1 MGRLPRT
8 LFTYIYHGDLS
19 VYSYSARR
27 CTSCRHHC
35 MALTEPRLRY
45 RKPFEGQAACASTSA
60 RSSRSCAWRGYSSR
74 ARFGLACRAASEEE
88 GLGGCAGRSAAV
100 RRRGELR
107 AANPESAGPRAQAR
121 ARARPVATAGA
132 AADNGRRK
140 CHPRCKQ
147 LCQPDPCLSTHTHT
161 HPLVGVRVAPKLTL
175 SRIV

>member
-1 MGRLPRT
+1 MGGLPRT
-8 LFTYIYHGDLS
+8 LFTYIYHDDLS

-60 RSSRSCAWRGYSSR
+60 RSSRSCAWRGCSSR

-100 RRRGELR
+100 GRRGELR
-107 AANPESAGPRAQAR
+107 AANPESAEPRAR

-132 AADNGRRK
+132 AANNGRRK
-140 CHPRCKQ
+140 CYPRCKQ
-147 LCQPDPCLSTHTHT
+147 LCPPDPCLSTPP
-161 HPLVGVRVAPKLTL
+161 PLVGERVAPELTL

>member
-1 MGRLPRT
+1 MRVPCRCGSRRVKGAVQNGALPSRGEASCGPQTLRRPGRVRERERALDPQLRMARLQQPSTIRPRVPCR
-8 LFTYIYHGDLS
+8 IG
-19 VYSYSARR
+19 RR
-27 CTSCRHHC
+27 RV
-35 MALTEPRLRY
+35 
-45 RKPFEGQAACASTSA
+45 
-60 RSSRSCAWRGYSSR
+60 RG
-74 ARFGLACRAASEEE
+74 G
-88 GLGGCAGRSAAV
+88 AGRSAAV

-121 ARARPVATAGA
+121 ARARPVATAGT

-161 HPLVGVRVAPKLTL
+161 HTLVGVRVAPKLTL

>member
-8 LFTYIYHGDLS
+8 LFTYIYHDDLS

-60 RSSRSCAWRGYSSR
+60 RSSRSCAWRGCSSR
-74 ARFGLACRAASEEE
+74 ARFGLACRAASVEE

-100 RRRGELR
+100 GRRGELR
-107 AANPESAGPRAQAR
+107 AANPERATCASARSTRSYGWRSCEQREEEMLSLASSSAPPTPALA
-121 ARARPVATAGA
+121 
-132 AADNGRRK
+132 
-140 CHPRCKQ
+140 HP
-147 LCQPDPCLSTHTHT
+147 P
-161 HPLVGVRVAPKLTL
+161 PLVGERVAPELTL